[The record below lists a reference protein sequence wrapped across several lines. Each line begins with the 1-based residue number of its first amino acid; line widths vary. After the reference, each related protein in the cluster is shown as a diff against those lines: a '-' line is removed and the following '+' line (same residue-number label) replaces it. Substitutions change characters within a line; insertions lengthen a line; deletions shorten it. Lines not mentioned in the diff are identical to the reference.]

1 MSLRRDDWDT
11 PAPGAAG
18 HEAAAGAQRCVR
30 CGAVFSIWNET
41 WCHTLTEMWTCGLPV
56 MAFDFPTV
64 TARINATGAGW
75 VWPMETT
82 QALYQ
87 RILALDFMEIS
98 RRTAR
103 TARTAALKP
112 TLLQQST
119 LQMARRYAE
128 EVYGWRN

>member
-1 MSLRRDDWDT
+1 
-11 PAPGAAG
+11 
-18 HEAAAGAQRCVR
+18 
-30 CGAVFSIWNET
+30 
-41 WCHTLTEMWTCGLPV
+41 

-64 TARINATGAGW
+64 AARINATGAGW
-75 VWPMETT
+75 VWPLETT
-82 QALYQ
+82 KALYQ

-98 RRTAR
+98 RR

-128 EVYGWRN
+128 EVYGWPN

>member
-1 MSLRRDDWDT
+1 
-11 PAPGAAG
+11 
-18 HEAAAGAQRCVR
+18 
-30 CGAVFSIWNET
+30 
-41 WCHTLTEMWTCGLPV
+41 MWACGLPV

-64 TARINATGAGW
+64 AARINATGAGW

>member
-1 MSLRRDDWDT
+1 M
-11 PAPGAAG
+11 
-18 HEAAAGAQRCVR
+18 
-30 CGAVFSIWNET
+30 FSIWNET
-41 WCHTLTEMWTCGLPV
+41 WCHTLTEMWACGLPV

-64 TARINATGAGW
+64 AARINATGAGW

-103 TARTAALKP
+103 TAALKP
-112 TLLQQST
+112 TLQQQST
-119 LQMARRYAE
+119 LEMARCYAE